1 MKKSPL
7 FSTDLVIIFELTR
20 PPAQVVGLQVPVPV
34 LLAYQSVVAVV
45 AVAWRRHQGSAFHRH
60 IDHLGHSQHHIHCAH
75 FGLDH
80 ILLASWQ
87 PAHHNQDIQLLRP
100 EETSEIWGLL
110 PPSKKKR
117 IFQKKNRFGEVVLS
131 KTYRTKTGIRAENHF
146 SINHSSES
154 DYRMSPVTCR
164 SLSFTCP
171 VNRTTSSAPAG
182 SFWLAPGRPA
192 ENYVDRTMCSWGS
205 LIQIEVP
212 SNIKAS
218 LSASACLWHPKNPDP
233 SWLNRIGGRTIPSL
247 G

>member
-1 MKKSPL
+1 MWL
-7 FSTDLVIIFELTR
+7 IFKLTR

-34 LLAYQSVVAVV
+34 PLAYQSVVAVV
-45 AVAWRRHQGSAFHRH
+45 AVAWRRIRRPLDRRSGSAFHRH
-60 IDHLGHSQHHIHCAH
+60 IDHLGHSQHHIHCAR

-87 PAHHNQDIQLLRP
+87 PAHHNQHIQLLRP
-100 EETSEIWGLL
+100 EETSEAFYHQQKEENFSEEKQIWWSCFIKKHTEQKLESELKIMFQSL
-110 PPSKKKR
+110 PWIWLQDASYQMS
-117 IFQKKNRFGEVVLS
+117 IFIV
-131 KTYRTKTGIRAENHF
+131 HM
-146 SINHSSES
+146 SSE
-154 DYRMSPVTCR
+154 
-164 SLSFTCP
+164 
-171 VNRTTSSAPAG
+171 RTTSSAPAG

-218 LSASACLWHPKNPDP
+218 LSASACLWHSKNPDP